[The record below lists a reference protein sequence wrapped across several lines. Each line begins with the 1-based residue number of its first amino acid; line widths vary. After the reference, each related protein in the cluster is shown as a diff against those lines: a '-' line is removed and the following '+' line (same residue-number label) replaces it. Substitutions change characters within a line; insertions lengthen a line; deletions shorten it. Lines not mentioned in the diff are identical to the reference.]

1 MNLKKVREQEKVL
14 LTKIAQCQNSENN
27 QLPSSLNNL
36 VELTQKH
43 PGIPIVPM
51 VDGEV
56 VSEEG
61 SIRWMGSFGSS
72 YLAKV
77 YIGKDRVY
85 FFDDTCHEDI
95 DECLRDS
102 GLFWETCDLSE
113 EDALT
118 YYRNLSWKS
127 VIAVNIDMPED
138 V

>member
-36 VELTQKH
+36 VELAQKH

-51 VDGEV
+51 VDG
-56 VSEEG
+56 
-61 SIRWMGSFGSS
+61 
-72 YLAKV
+72 V

-85 FFDDTCHEDI
+85 FFDDTCHENI

-118 YYRNLSWKS
+118 YYRNLPWKS